1 VKAKIIFSYMMCIF
15 SYAMASEI
23 EKNKPIMAMVS
34 WANTQEAF
42 KEYAITSIEDTN
54 PLNLQ
59 YIEIESMGHPGE
71 NEVYFGGKIGTEKFE
86 VKIKDSEYMNLKNKF
101 KDFYSK
107 YAIAEQKED
116 VYFHS
121 LQWRSL
127 KVRPSYIEFMNE
139 HCFDKPE
146 NKNFSLSP
154 IGIIEIG
161 FFGFGIACLICYVL
175 GSASGK

>member
-1 VKAKIIFSYMMCIF
+1 
-15 SYAMASEI
+15 MASEI

-34 WANTQEAF
+34 WANTQEAC

-54 PLNLQ
+54 PLNLKH
-59 YIEIESMGHPGE
+59 IDINCVGTLGE
-71 NEVYFGGKIGTEKFE
+71 NEINFTGKMGTEKFE
-86 VKIKDSEYMNLKNKF
+86 VKIKDSDYINLKNKF

-107 YAIAEQKED
+107 YAIAEQKGD
-116 VYFHS
+116 IYFHS
-121 LQWRSL
+121 LQWLSL
-127 KVRPSYIEFMNE
+127 KVPSNHVEFINDRCSNKSKNE
-139 HCFDKPE
+139 
-146 NKNFSLSP
+146 NSSLSP